1 MLRVRGFTQD
11 DSHIFCTPGQLE
23 DEINGVIDLMDFMME
38 TFGYSYSAYLATRP
52 EKYVGTDD
60 VWERATATLRDVLQK
75 RGMQYEVD
83 EGGGTFYGPKIDIK
97 LYDAI
102 GREWQGPTIQCD
114 FNLPE
119 RFDMSY
125 IGDDGERHR
134 PVMVHRTV
142 LGSMERFVGGLI
154 EHYAG
159 AFPVWL
165 APVQAMVIP
174 IADRHQEYA
183 NQVVAGLKAAGI
195 RAQADLSDG
204 RMQAKIRDAQVQKVP
219 YMLVVGDRE
228 AEAGAVSVRLRS
240 GEDLKSMPL
249 DRFTEIATTQRDSRS
264 TDLLPEAMR
273 VVAAD

>member
-1 MLRVRGFTQD
+1 M
-11 DSHIFCTPGQLE
+11 QLP
-23 DEINGVIDLMDFMME
+23 D
-38 TFGYSYSAYLATRP
+38 
-52 EKYVGTDD
+52 
-60 VWERATATLRDVLQK
+60 
-75 RGMQYEVD
+75 
-83 EGGGTFYGPKIDIK
+83 
-97 LYDAI
+97 
-102 GREWQGPTIQCD
+102 
-114 FNLPE
+114 

-165 APVQAMVIP
+165 APVQAEVIP
-174 IADRHQEYA
+174 IADRHQDYA
-183 NQVVAGLKAAGI
+183 REVVAKLKAAGL
-195 RAQADLSDG
+195 RGEADVSDG
-204 RMQAKIRDAQVQKVP
+204 RMQAKIRDAQVQKIP

-249 DRFTEIATTQRDSRS
+249 AQFIQIATTQRDARGI
-264 TDLLPEAMR
+264 DLLPPEMQTQ
-273 VVAAD
+273 AAD